1 MNLDTPHNLSKYT
14 KYRKTFKTE
23 ACSVFIYDNLL
34 VLEATEGTTLCY
46 SNGFSLLLKCLSVLG
61 NKPWFLI
68 SHRINSYSVNPNDYK
83 YLQKVPTLKGIA
95 IVYINEQTRKSAE
108 LEKSFF
114 NKPYEVFTNIEDAC
128 KWGFELLKK

>member
-1 MNLDTPHNLSKYT
+1 MNPDTPHNLSKYT
-14 KYRKTFKTE
+14 KYRKTFETE
-23 ACSVFIYDNLL
+23 ACSVYLYDNLL
-34 VLEATEGTTLCY
+34 VLEVTEGTTLCY

-95 IVYINEQTRKSAE
+95 VVYNNEHIKRSVE
-108 LEKSFF
+108 LEKAFF
-114 NKPYEVFTNIEDAC
+114 NKPYEIFTDIGVAC
-128 KWGFELLKK
+128 EWGFKLLKE